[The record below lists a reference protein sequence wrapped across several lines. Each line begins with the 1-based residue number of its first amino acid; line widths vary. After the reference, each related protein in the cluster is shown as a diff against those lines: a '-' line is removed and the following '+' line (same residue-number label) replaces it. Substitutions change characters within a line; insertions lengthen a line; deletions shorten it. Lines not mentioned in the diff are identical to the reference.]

1 VSCDRIAYRTFYR
14 ENVSGRRDFHY
25 DKSAPTESFYSIL
38 GYVMSALPRHGIRFW
53 AVCGI
58 PDPTL
63 TTAED
68 DTLRVV
74 NDALYKFKLTFDI

>member
-1 VSCDRIAYRTFYR
+1 
-14 ENVSGRRDFHY
+14 
-25 DKSAPTESFYSIL
+25 
-38 GYVMSALPRHGIRFW
+38 MSALPRHGIRFW